1 MVSKFQD
8 LHVWQK
14 AHQLVLNIY
23 ELTKSF
29 PKDEKFRITE
39 QLLRAVI
46 SIPTNIAE
54 GFGRYTTKDYIKFL
68 IIARGSVSEVV
79 YLLLLTKDLNY
90 ISKTDYENYLQE
102 LEEIGEMINGLI
114 NSLKTKSD
122 KS

>member
-1 MVSKFQD
+1 
-8 LHVWQK
+8 
-14 AHQLVLNIY
+14 
-23 ELTKSF
+23 
-29 PKDEKFRITE
+29 
-39 QLLRAVI
+39 
-46 SIPTNIAE
+46 
-54 GFGRYTTKDYIKFL
+54 
-68 IIARGSVSEVV
+68 V

>member
-1 MVSKFQD
+1 MVSNFQD

-23 ELTKSF
+23 QLTKSF

-102 LEEIGEMINGLI
+102 LEEIGKMINGLI